1 MKWQIQAEGASYG
14 IAIDN
19 IMFVTTTPPAA
30 TVPPAWP
37 AALIENCEDGDN
49 QILLNGPRGGYW
61 YTVCDAFGST
71 VCPPGAPT
79 GVSAGAPFI
88 MTSPGY
94 PGSLYGGKYCA
105 AISGSMAPACGAPW
119 TTCPYTEMGFNF
131 LNPQAN
137 YNISGFNYTGIQFY
151 AESSPAGQGVAVG
164 ISDVVTNVSSDVNC
178 WTNTYTGSWALYQV
192 PFSTMVTGGWGTPT
206 THTLDQTTVIATTW
220 KYTTGGSNYN
230 FSVDDIS
237 FY

>member
-1 MKWQIQAEGASYG
+1 
-14 IAIDN
+14 
-19 IMFVTTTPPAA
+19 
-30 TVPPAWP
+30 
-37 AALIENCEDGDN
+37 
-49 QILLNGPRGGYW
+49 
-61 YTVCDAFGST
+61 
-71 VCPPGAPT
+71 
-79 GVSAGAPFI
+79 
-88 MTSPGY
+88 
-94 PGSLYGGKYCA
+94 
-105 AISGSMAPACGAPW
+105 
-119 TTCPYTEMGFNF
+119 MGFNF

-137 YNISGFNYTGIQFY
+137 YNISSFNYTGIEFY
-151 AESSPAGQGVAVG
+151 AKCSPAGQGVAVG

-220 KYTTGGSNYN
+220 KYTTGSTNYN